1 MSDILKRLMMP
12 LPLVGLVIT
21 AHLYAL
27 PLQKLGS
34 PWLDISDR
42 R

>member
-1 MSDILKRLMMP
+1 MP
-12 LPLVGLVIT
+12 LLLVGLVIT

-27 PLQKLGS
+27 PLRNLGS